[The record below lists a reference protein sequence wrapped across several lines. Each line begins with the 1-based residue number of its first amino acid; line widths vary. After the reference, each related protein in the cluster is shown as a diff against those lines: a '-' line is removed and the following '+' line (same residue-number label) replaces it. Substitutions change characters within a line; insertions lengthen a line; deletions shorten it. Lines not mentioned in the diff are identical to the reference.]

1 MLGWGEACGFA
12 LEGWGEK
19 TGDAAESVQG
29 LAKEGP
35 LAVSVGHAD
44 WHVRA
49 TPRRTRHRNCV
60 GEHFQNGP
68 GEGGGEIVLIF
79 KDAKR

>member
-1 MLGWGEACGFA
+1 MGLHSRN
-12 LEGWGEK
+12 WGEK
-19 TGDAAESVQG
+19 TGDAAGSVQG

-35 LAVSVGHAD
+35 RLSALGTGTGTSG
-44 WHVRA
+44 R
-49 TPRRTRHRNCV
+49 PRRTRHRNCV

-68 GEGGGEIVLIF
+68 GEGGDLIF